1 MTEDDAKDA
10 PGFTGELARAP
21 IELKQMNSSQF
32 ISFFVVYPA
41 KLSEMM
47 TIIRQI
53 DKDRNG
59 YITQTELDDIIKL
72 IFAKNHLLNSEQH
85 LELISPI

>member
-1 MTEDDAKDA
+1 LKVNITEDDAKDA

-21 IELKQMNSSQF
+21 IELKHMNSSQF

-47 TIIRQI
+47 TIIR
-53 DKDRNG
+53 
-59 YITQTELDDIIKL
+59 
-72 IFAKNHLLNSEQH
+72 
-85 LELISPI
+85 